1 MQFRPDVDLNPVIVD
16 VPGAPK
22 QVQMGSSGVT
32 PLAHNET
39 RVVCPKCGSPAVVK
53 FDVDD
58 PKYGNDVP
66 GFVCVAGDCGYS
78 GVAYRRPI

>member
-1 MQFRPDVDLNPVIVD
+1 MQFRPDTDTTPRIVQ
-16 VPGAPK
+16 VPGYPA
-22 QVQMGSSGVT
+22 QVQNGVSGAT
-32 PLAHNET
+32 PLAQSET

-66 GFVCVAGDCGYS
+66 GFACAAGDCGYS